1 MLSHE
6 AFVGAYHAH
15 FTRTPAQRQR
25 LGIAHDIGRM
35 GSPDDADRIETVR
48 EAKSLLGEVQEL
60 ESATRDFDQRL
71 DLELARLALAN
82 EIHLLTVELEG
93 VPEAKRKPRV
103 GDAVGD
109 PLVDL
114 MVLDPRPAYERL
126 ADVVGRLE
134 DVPSYTAGKLR
145 TFDRPLERWRNIDRE
160 VCSGLPELFGHLLAW
175 AEGEAFPGFARLERA
190 IAGARDALEAY
201 DRGLAEI
208 ETSRQLHL
216 GPGDGE
222 KIIANRGI
230 ALTPNELHGIA
241 TKYLRE
247 NREQIAELASRLR
260 PKYGLPA
267 DASSAEL
274 SAELKRRNPALAPGE
289 PADHVLDRYREA
301 SRDIRKFVEARDLFP
316 IPASQDI
323 RILRTPSFAVP
334 MIPAG
339 AMISPAPF
347 REGVRT
353 SIVYLTLEEGRVG
366 EHTNLDI
373 PMMMVHE
380 GIPGHHL
387 QLSTASLHPSTIRRH
402 ADFMDHGEGW
412 TTMLEDYMLDVGFHA
427 EQADEM
433 RFVAKRDIA
442 RIGARVAI
450 DLFFMTGNRD
460 FLDVGV
466 DADISNPDPFIAAG
480 SLLAGVT
487 DFSPGRIQSELNF
500 YSLERGYPLSY
511 LTGNHLVW
519 ELKRDLAKA
528 QRGKLE
534 GLALDRVFHRT
545 YLESGNMPV
554 RLLRRVFEH
563 QGLLPAAA

>member
-1 MLSHE
+1 MLSLE

-15 FTRTPAQRQR
+15 FTRTPNQRQR
-25 LGIAHDIGRM
+25 LGITEDIGRM
-35 GSPDDADRIETVR
+35 PSPDDADRLATVQ
-48 EAKSLLGEVQEL
+48 EAESLLREL
-60 ESATRDFDQRL
+60 PALDSAARDFDTRI
-71 DLELARLALAN
+71 DLELARLALTN
-82 EIHLLTVELEG
+82 EIHHLTLLLDGE
-93 VPEAKRKPRV
+93 PEQKRRPRV
-103 GDAVGD
+103 GDAIGD

-114 MVLDPRPAYERL
+114 MVLDPRTAHERL

-134 DVPSYTAGKLR
+134 DVASYTAGKLR
-145 TFDRPLERWRNIDRE
+145 TFDRPLERWRDIDRD
-160 VCSGLPELFGHLLAW
+160 VVSGLPELIGHLLAW
-175 AEGEAFPGFARLERA
+175 AQAEAFPGIARLERA
-190 IAGARDALEAY
+190 AATARDALEAY
-201 DRGLAEI
+201 DRGLAAM
-208 ETSRQLHL
+208 ETSHELHL
-216 GPGDGE
+216 APGEAE
-222 KIIANRGI
+222 KIIASRGI
-230 ALTPNELHGIA
+230 ALTPNQLHGIA
-241 TKYLRE
+241 TKFLRE
-247 NREQIAELASRLR
+247 NREQVGELTGRLR
-260 PKYGLPA
+260 SKYGLPA
-267 DASSAEL
+267 DASSATL
-274 SAELKRRNPALAPGE
+274 AAELKRRHPALDPGE
-289 PADHVLDRYREA
+289 PADHILDRYREA
-301 SRDIRKFVEARDLFP
+301 SEDIRTFVEERDLFP
-316 IPASQDI
+316 IPAAQDI
-323 RILRTPSFAVP
+323 RIMRTPSFAVP
-334 MIPAG
+334 SIPAG

-366 EHTNLDI
+366 EHTKLDI

-387 QLSTASLHPSTIRRH
+387 QLATASLHPSTIRRH

-427 EQADEM
+427 EEADEM

-450 DLFFMTGNRD
+450 DLFFMTGERD

-466 DADISNPDPFIAAG
+466 DADIAAPDPFVAAG
-480 SLLAGVT
+480 SLLAAVT
-487 DFSPGRIQSELNF
+487 DFSPARIQSELNF

-519 ELKRDLAKA
+519 ELKGDVARA

-534 GLALDRVFHRT
+534 GIALDRVFHRT

-563 QGLLPAAA
+563 QGLLPAA

>member
-15 FTRTPAQRQR
+15 FTRTPNQRQR
-25 LGIAHDIGRM
+25 LGITDDIGRLP
-35 GSPDDADRIETVR
+35 SPDDADRIETVR
-48 EAKSLLGEVQEL
+48 EAESLLREVQAL
-60 ESATRDFDQRL
+60 EPAARDFDTRL

-82 EIHLLTVELEG
+82 EIHLLTLEIDG
-93 VPEAKRKPRV
+93 VPEQRRKPRV
-103 GDAVGD
+103 GDAIGD
-109 PLVDL
+109 PLVEL
-114 MVLDPRPAYERL
+114 MVLDPRPAHERL
-126 ADVVGRLE
+126 TDVVGRLE
-134 DVPSYTAGKLR
+134 DVPSYAAGKLR

-160 VCSGLPELFGHLLAW
+160 ICSGLPELFGHLLAW

-201 DRGLAEI
+201 DRGLAAM
-208 ETSRQLHL
+208 ETSRELHL
-216 GPGDGE
+216 APGDGA

-241 TKYLRE
+241 TKFLRE
-247 NREQIAELASRLR
+247 NRAQIAELTSRLR

-267 DASSAEL
+267 DASSHEL
-274 SAELKRRNPALAPGE
+274 SAELKRRHPALEPGE
-289 PADHVLDRYREA
+289 PVDNILDRYRDA
-301 SRDIRKFVEARDLFP
+301 SKEIRSFVEERDLFP

-323 RILRTPSFAVP
+323 RILRTPTFAVP

-366 EHTNLDI
+366 EHTKLDI

-387 QLSTASLHPSTIRRH
+387 QLATASLHPSTIRRH

-412 TTMLEDYMLDVGFHA
+412 TTMLEDYMLDVGFHP
-427 EQADEM
+427 EVADEM

-442 RIGARVAI
+442 RLGARVAI
-450 DLFFMTGNRD
+450 DLFFMTGERD

-466 DADISNPDPFIAAG
+466 DADIANPDPFVAAG
-480 SLLAGVT
+480 ALLASVT
-487 DFSPGRIQSELNF
+487 DFSPGRIQAELNF

-519 ELKRDLAKA
+519 QLKRDVANA

>member
-15 FTRTPAQRQR
+15 FTRTPNQRQR
-25 LGIAHDIGRM
+25 LGIAQDIGRM
-35 GSPDDADRIETVR
+35 GSPDDADRLETVR
-48 EAKSLLGEVQEL
+48 EAKSLLGEVEAL
-60 ESATRDFDQRL
+60 ESAAIDFDTRL

-82 EIHLLTVELEG
+82 EIHLLTVEIDG
-93 VPEAKRKPRV
+93 VPEQNRKPRV

-114 MVLDPRPAYERL
+114 MVLDPRPAHERL

-134 DVPSYTAGKLR
+134 DVPSYAAGKLR
-145 TFDRPLERWRNIDRE
+145 TYDRPIERWRDIDRE
-160 VCSGLPELFGHLLAW
+160 ICSGLPELFGHLLAW

-190 IAGARDALEAY
+190 IAGARDALETY
-201 DRGLAEI
+201 DRGLAAM

-216 GPGDGE
+216 APGDGE
-222 KIIANRGI
+222 QIIANRGI
-230 ALTPNELHGIA
+230 ALTPNELHAIA
-241 TKYLRE
+241 TRFLRE

-260 PKYGLPA
+260 PKYGLAA

-274 SAELKRRNPALAPGE
+274 SAELKRRHPALEPGE
-289 PADHVLDRYREA
+289 PADHVLDRYRDA
-301 SRDIRKFVEARDLFP
+301 SKEIERFVEERDLFP
-316 IPASQDI
+316 IPASQAI

-347 REGVRT
+347 REGMRT
-353 SIVYLTLEEGRVG
+353 SIVYLTLEDGRVG
-366 EHTNLDI
+366 EHTKLDI

-387 QLSTASLHPSTIRRH
+387 QLATASMHRSTIRRH

-427 EQADEM
+427 QEVDEM

-450 DLFFMTGNRD
+450 DLFFMTGERD

-466 DADISNPDPFIAAG
+466 DADISNPDPFLAAG
-480 SLLAGVT
+480 SLLAAVT
-487 DFSPGRIQSELNF
+487 DFSPGRIKAELNF

-519 ELKRDLAKA
+519 ELKRDLANA